1 MNQKIKTFL
10 ETNFKK
16 NLPEIKVGDIVRV
29 YQKVTENSEG
39 KEKTEKSQVFEGQI
53 LARKHGKE
61 MGASI
66 VVRKVSLGVG
76 IERTFPLYSPLIEK
90 IEVVKRGRVRRA
102 KLYYLREAK
111 GRKARL
117 RKGEFLS
124 SSQSIEENSQ
134 EKLSEEEKID

>member
-1 MNQKIKTFL
+1 MNQKIKNFL

-124 SSQSIEENSQ
+124 GSQSIEENSQ
-134 EKLSEEEKID
+134 EKLSEEEKIE

>member
-29 YQKVTENSEG
+29 YQKVTENSDG

-117 RKGEFLS
+117 RKGKFLS
-124 SSQSIEENSQ
+124 SSQSVKEDSQ